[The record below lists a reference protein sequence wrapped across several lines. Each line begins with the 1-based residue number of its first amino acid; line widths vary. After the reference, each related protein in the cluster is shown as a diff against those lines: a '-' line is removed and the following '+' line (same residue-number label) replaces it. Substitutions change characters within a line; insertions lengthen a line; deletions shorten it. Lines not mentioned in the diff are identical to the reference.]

1 MAAAQQQAV
10 YAYLVKEENRLE
22 QELETARADVQKWV
36 KRSKLA
42 FKKGK
47 LELGREAKER
57 AIQAKQVFDSTQQE
71 LTTIKLK
78 KADLRRRNAFTDESE
93 TIIQAEVLVEQFR
106 MMGISPEES
115 EANEIAGRM
124 QAELDLA
131 EVKDRTDQ
139 E

>member
-1 MAAAQQQAV
+1 MAAAQQHAV

-22 QELETARADVQKWV
+22 EELEAARADVQKWV

-42 FKKGK
+42 FKKGES
-47 LELGREAKER
+47 ELGREAKER
-57 AIQAKQVFDSTQQE
+57 AIQAKQAFDSMQQE

-93 TIIQAEVLVEQFR
+93 AIIHAEVLVEQFR

-115 EANEIAGRM
+115 EANEIASRM

-131 EVKDRTDQ
+131 DAKDRTDQ
-139 E
+139 

>member
-1 MAAAQQQAV
+1 MADADNHAI

-22 QELETARADVQKWV
+22 EELETARSQAQKWV

-42 FKKGK
+42 FKKGE

-57 AIQAKQVFDSTQQE
+57 ALQAKQTFDSTKQE
-71 LTTIKLK
+71 LTTVKLK
-78 KADLRRRNAFTDESE
+78 KADLRRRNAVTDETE
-93 TIIQAEVLVEQFR
+93 TIIRAEVLVEQFR

-115 EANEIAGRM
+115 ETNEIVGRM
-124 QAELDLA
+124 QAEMDLA
-131 EVKDRTDQ
+131 EVKDKTDQ